1 LARSCARAVDAKDE
15 ERWAQARRRRRRSR
29 LQGSDDASHGGSE
42 LRGGSQR
49 PYFERLD
56 EVNGSFDR
64 RDGHVR
70 RLELELEEA
79 KRTGEESR
87 RRLSALEY
95 INDDLERRLE
105 SEACRRLDLERELQ
119 KALEGAEAGR
129 AAAVHR
135 FAELERSLRAK
146 AAVEDQ
152 LTEKLRR
159 LERELYR
166 MHQKKHEIVLEARRQ
181 EAQERAEGAEAAQRI
196 RAQASAAT
204 GAEEPP
210 SAPGSA
216 AAAAAAA
223 APAGSRAAAAGPHP
237 APRSGAQ
244 EGARNPSAARH
255 SLQDEA
261 MAVAYFSR
269 PSPALAEEQNRFRM
283 TQALGRF
290 LGCSDLP

>member
-1 LARSCARAVDAKDE
+1 M
-15 ERWAQARRRRRRSR
+15 
-29 LQGSDDASHGGSE
+29 QGSDDASHGGGE

-119 KALEGAEAGR
+119 QALEGAEAER
-129 AAAVHR
+129 AAAVQR
-135 FAELERSLRAK
+135 LAELERSLRAK

-152 LTEKLRR
+152 ITEKLRR

-181 EAQERAEGAEAAQRI
+181 EALERAEGAEAAQRI
-196 RAQASAAT
+196 RAQASAAS
-204 GAEEPP
+204 GAEE
-210 SAPGSA
+210 APSA
-216 AAAAAAA
+216 AAAATAH
-223 APAGSRAAAAGPHP
+223 AGSRAAPAGPQP
-237 APRSGAQ
+237 APRTGAQ

-269 PSPALAEEQNRFRM
+269 PSPALAEEHNRFRM

>member
-1 LARSCARAVDAKDE
+1 MDAKDE
-15 ERWAQARRRRRRSR
+15 ERWQQARRRRRRSR
-29 LQGSDDASHGGSE
+29 VQGSDDASHGGG
-42 LRGGSQR
+42 GGSQR

-105 SEACRRLDLERELQ
+105 SEACRRLDLERELHQ
-119 KALEGAEAGR
+119 ALEGAEAER
-129 AAAVHR
+129 AAAVQR

-181 EAQERAEGAEAAQRI
+181 EALERAEGVEAAQRI
-196 RAQASAAT
+196 RAQASAAS
-204 GAEEPP
+204 GAEE
-210 SAPGSA
+210 APSA
-216 AAAAAAA
+216 AAAAVAAA
-223 APAGSRAAAAGPHP
+223 TAHAGSRAAPAGPQP
-237 APRSGAQ
+237 APRTGAQ
-244 EGARNPSAARH
+244 EGARTPSAARH